1 MDKTYPMA
9 FVSAPGRI
17 EIQEKRLAPLS
28 PKDVLIGV
36 KACSICG
43 SDLHIFGGRHPF
55 APLPMAIGH
64 ELSGEVL
71 GVGTGVSK
79 VREGDRVV
87 VEPVITCGR
96 CYFCQKGEYH
106 LCAQITFQ
114 YRKGQGGFAPYFVVE
129 EDWVHPLPQGIS
141 YEEGALIEPLS
152 VALHAV
158 QKGRLQ
164 PGYTIAIFGAGAV
177 GLLILLMTRL
187 SGIVEVFV
195 ADVQEFRLKK
205 AEVLGASA
213 VIHNRKDDAVEK
225 ILGGTS
231 QLGVDRAFEAVG
243 LESTLVQSLQVL
255 KKGGSAVVVGIF
267 EEPQVRIPANLFI
280 QREISLLGSQGYCR
294 DFQTAL
300 KLVEKGQVNLREL
313 MTHVLP
319 LSSLQKGFELL
330 TDPGGEAIKV
340 VIKMT

>member
-1 MDKTYPMA
+1 MA

-17 EIQEKRLAPLS
+17 EIQEKRLASLS

-43 SDLHIFGGRHPF
+43 SDLHIFGGRHPS

-71 GVGTGVSK
+71 RIGTGVSK

-106 LCAQITFQ
+106 LCAQISFQ

-129 EDWVHPLPQGIS
+129 EDWVHPLPQGVS

-158 QKGRLQ
+158 QKGHLQ

-177 GLLILLMTRL
+177 GLLILLLTRL
-187 SGIVEVFV
+187 SGIEEIFV

-205 AEVLGASA
+205 AEVLGASE
-213 VIHNRKDDAVEK
+213 VIHNRKEDAVEK

-255 KKGGSAVVVGIF
+255 KKGGSAIVLGIF

-300 KLVEKGQVNLREL
+300 NLVEKGLVNLRQL
-313 MTHVLP
+313 ITHVLP
-319 LSSLQKGFELL
+319 LSSLQEGFELL
-330 TDPGGEAIKV
+330 MDPGGEAIKV
-340 VIKMT
+340 VIKMA

>member
-1 MDKTYPMA
+1 
-9 FVSAPGRI
+9 
-17 EIQEKRLAPLS
+17 
-28 PKDVLIGV
+28 
-36 KACSICG
+36 
-43 SDLHIFGGRHPF
+43 
-55 APLPMAIGH
+55 
-64 ELSGEVL
+64 
-71 GVGTGVSK
+71 
-79 VREGDRVV
+79 VV

-106 LCAQITFQ
+106 LCAQISFQ

-129 EDWVHPLPQGIS
+129 EDWVHPLPQGVS

-158 QKGRLQ
+158 QKGHLQ
-164 PGYTIAIFGAGAV
+164 PGTTIAIFGAGAV
-177 GLLILLMTRL
+177 GFLILLLTRL
-187 SGIVEVFV
+187 SGIVEIFV

-205 AEVLGASA
+205 AEVLGASE

-255 KKGGSAVVVGIF
+255 KKGGSAIVLGIF

-300 KLVEKGQVNLREL
+300 NLAEKGLVNLRQL
-313 MTHVLP
+313 ITHVLP
-319 LSSLQKGFELL
+319 LSSLQEGFELL
-330 TDPGGEAIKV
+330 MDPGGEAIKV
-340 VIKMT
+340 VIKMA